1 MSKPKLRHVA
11 IKTDDVHKEAA
22 FWSNAFDLEKVGGHG
37 DVAVFLSDGVM
48 NLAIIRIDDPN
59 FPNYGPNNGLNH
71 IGFVTPD
78 LDGSIDAAEAAGA
91 KSMVDRNNKMAGVT
105 WEMKMKSPSGKFDYD
120 LSDHGWPGVT
130 L

>member
-22 FWSNAFDLEKVGGHG
+22 FWSDAFDLEQVGGHG

-59 FPNYGPNNGLNH
+59 FPNYAAPFGLNH
-71 IGFVTPD
+71 LGFVVD
-78 LDGSIDAAEAAGA
+78 DIDSQVDKCTGLGAVSTVDPNHRHAGA
-91 KSMVDRNNKMAGVT
+91 T
-105 WEMKMKSPSGKFDYD
+105 WEMKMRSPSGVDID
-120 LSDHGWPGVT
+120 LSDHGWPGIT

>member
-22 FWSNAFDLEKVGGHG
+22 FWSEAFDLEQVGGHG
-37 DVAVFLSDGVM
+37 DVAIFLSDGVM

-59 FPNYGPNNGLNH
+59 FPNYGPINGLNH
-71 IGFVTPD
+71 IGFVVEN
-78 LDGSIDAAEAAGA
+78 IDKQVAKCNGLGAVSTVDPNHRDAGA
-91 KSMVDRNNKMAGVT
+91 T
-105 WEMKMKSPSGKFDYD
+105 WEMKMKSPSGVHLD
-120 LSDHGWPGVT
+120 LSDHGWPGIT

>member
-1 MSKPKLRHVA
+1 MAKPKLRHVA

-22 FWSNAFDLEKVGGHG
+22 FWSEAFDLEKVGGHG

-48 NLAIIRIDDPN
+48 NLAIIRIDDPD

-71 IGFVTPD
+71 IGFVVD
-78 LDGSIDAAEAAGA
+78 DIDSQVARCSALGAVSTVDPKHRHAGA
-91 KSMVDRNNKMAGVT
+91 T
-105 WEMKMKSPSGKFDYD
+105 WEMKMKSPSGVDLD
-120 LSDHGWPGVT
+120 LSDHGWPGIT